1 MPILSDDIQ
10 WFNPA
15 SVSDTTPANNG
26 GRPSQTQNI
35 SGVKNN
41 LFPDVSAAQRAAG
54 CEHWRKPFILI
65 KNAADLPLIDPKIS
79 IEQGTPGDSHVLIYP
94 GTWTDTQATRTGRP
108 YGYGTLAS
116 AATAGDTSIAVT
128 TEADFSG
135 LTDKPFQVGDLIRV
149 DARAD
154 VTADGLSEY
163 VEIAAVTYTADSLA
177 ITLTAGLVNGYD
189 AGVHVA
195 SVIEPGDLAAGVI
208 DMLTT
213 GALDYDA
220 ETYPIV
226 VPQLGGIYQTWTV
239 TLTDPETGALAVAGD
254 TVGPVGS
261 GSAEIDLAPT
271 DANGNPYFILTADG
285 WTASA
290 PPNAGDTL
298 VFTTAPAGCALWYRR
313 LVPVGAEAISS
324 DPVSVCVEGETA

>member
-1 MPILSDDIQ
+1 MPIVRDEIQ

-15 SVSDTTPANNG
+15 MVSDTTPANNG
-26 GRPSQTQNI
+26 GRPSPTQNI

-65 KNAADLPLIDPKIS
+65 KNADNLPLVDPKIS
-79 IEQGTPGDSHVLIYP
+79 IEKGTPGDSHVLIYP
-94 GTWTDTQATRTGRP
+94 GTWIDTEATRTGRP

-149 DARAD
+149 DARTD

-195 SVIEPGDLAAGVI
+195 SVIEPGTLAASVI
-208 DMLTT
+208 DTAVT
-213 GALDYDA
+213 GGVTFDA
-220 ETYPIV
+220 AAHPIL
-226 VPQLGGIYQTWTV
+226 VPQIGGIYQTWTV
-239 TLTDPETGALAVAGD
+239 TVADHTTGALSVTGD
-254 TVGPVGS
+254 TVGSAGTGS
-261 GSAEIDLAPT
+261 LGVDLSPPNP
-271 DANGNPYFILTADG
+271 NGGTYFVLDADG
-285 WTASA
+285 WGGTAGT
-290 PPNAGDTL
+290 GDTL
-298 VFTTAPAGCALWYRR
+298 VFTTVPAGCAVWYHRV
-313 LVPVGAEAISS
+313 VPAGAEAISS